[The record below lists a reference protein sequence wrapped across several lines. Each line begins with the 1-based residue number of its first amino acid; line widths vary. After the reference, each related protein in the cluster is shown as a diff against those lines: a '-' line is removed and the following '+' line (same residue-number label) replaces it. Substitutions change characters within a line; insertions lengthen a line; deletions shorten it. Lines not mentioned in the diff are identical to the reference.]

1 MATDDAVRR
10 KRGPRCGEVNAGY
23 GTIRPR
29 PCRARA
35 LARKA
40 GVHWRPALDPA
51 SPPPGLA
58 EIAREVVQLVR
69 RAERH
74 GKRHQWGDALEA
86 LHTARRLLEE
96 CEDQLVEG
104 ARADEWTWEEIG
116 RHLGVTGSAVAQR
129 HSNRKRP
136 PPDDDSEE

>member
-1 MATDDAVRR
+1 MV
-10 KRGPRCGEVNAGY
+10 
-23 GTIRPR
+23 
-29 PCRARA
+29 
-35 LARKA
+35 
-40 GVHWRPALDPA
+40 
-51 SPPPGLA
+51 
-58 EIAREVVQLVR
+58 REVVQLVK

-86 LHTARRLLEE
+86 LRAARRLLEE
-96 CEDQLVEG
+96 CEDQIIDG

-136 PPDDDSEE
+136 PSGDDPAQ